1 MNYGLKQDFE
11 RVLAEIRENP
21 RHIHKFR
28 EGARRHRLNQLGLTQ
43 EQYDRMTPE
52 ERRKR
57 WEQIPRPDGPG
68 MHPESIVFE
77 DNEFITVS
85 VDYASPLWGSANPP
99 EDWKPTSLE
108 ERRKRHLQHKH
119 RHEFFEMAYLYSG
132 DCYCG
137 MGDTEYKMEPGSI
150 YLYNTQASHSICV
163 ADENTNLINIL
174 IRKSTFD
181 TTLLPLIKSNDLFLN
196 FFLNSIYNDSEEPIC
211 MQFQVEEGS
220 TLQEKLFGIVDE
232 YVRGDAYSQSIMLFF
247 FCAALMELS
256 RQYRNIIRTDEAEKD
271 GVSVEQIVTFISDNS
286 STVTL
291 QSTADHFHYST
302 AYISRLISQRT
313 NKTFSSWLSEFKV
326 QKASAYLKSTDLELE
341 KIAQMVGY
349 MERRSFEKAFKQH
362 MGITPSQYRKQCR
375 NAVYSSV

>member
-1 MNYGLKQDFE
+1 MNDGLKQDFE
-11 RVLAEIRENP
+11 RVLAEIRKNP

-28 EGARRHRLNQLGLTQ
+28 NGMRQLRLDRLGLTR
-43 EQYDRMTPE
+43 EQYDQLTPE
-52 ERRKR
+52 ERTRK
-57 WEQIPRPDGPG
+57 WKQVPRPAGPSK
-68 MHPESIVFE
+68 HPESVVFE
-77 DNEFITVS
+77 DDEFITVS
-85 VDYASPLWGSANPP
+85 VDYSSPLWGSDVPP
-99 EDWKPTSLE
+99 ADWKPVPLE
-108 ERRKRHLQHKH
+108 ERRKSHLKHKH
-119 RHEFFEMAYLYSG
+119 RHDFFEMAYLYSG

-137 MGDTEYKMEPGSI
+137 MGDTEYKMKPGTI
-150 YLYNTQASHSICV
+150 WLYNTQASHSICV

-181 TTLLPLIKSNDLFLN
+181 TTLLPMIKSNDLFLN

-220 TLQEKLFGIVDE
+220 TLQEKLFGIVNE
-232 YVRGDAYSQSIMLFF
+232 YVRDDPYSQSIMQFF

-256 RQYRNIIRTDEAEKD
+256 RQYRNIIRTDDTEKE
-271 GVSVEQIVTFISDNS
+271 GLSVEQIVTYISDHS
-286 STVTL
+286 SSVTL
-291 QSTADHFHYST
+291 QSTAEHFHYST

-313 NKTFSSWLSEFKV
+313 NKTFSAWLSEFKV
-326 QKASAYLKSTDLELE
+326 QKASAFLKSTDLELE

-375 NAVYSSV
+375 SSVYPSA